1 MLALPDAGEDE
12 GVREPDARWRYFGF
26 MGRAR
31 VEGAAS
37 RFAEVGEVSCDP
49 ARARVYEH
57 GWSTFSPAGL
67 YPATGTSPRP
77 RLRQLQTM
85 CYRPETPGPGRGF
98 QGEGLLA
105 VVEADGRTRLFA
117 APDPAVAV
125 ASIRA
130 AVERDRI
137 VVLSDGPVTERID
150 DRGLAAAIECWA
162 DDIGAAMGVGT
173 LRSVPAGWC
182 SWYCYWDR
190 VSERDVLDNL
200 RSINRLGLDIGVVQ
214 IDDGHQSQVG
224 DWLTR
229 SRRFGPLSRLARA
242 ITATGRRA
250 GVWTAPFLVGAR
262 SELARQHPDWLVG
275 GAVAAEHAWEQQVL
289 VLDVTHPGAAQHLGT
304 VYRSLADDGFS
315 YHKIDFLYAGALPGR
330 RHLDA
335 GNIEAY
341 REGLRIIRDAVGED
355 AVLLGCG
362 APLLP
367 SIGLVDAMRISPDT
381 APHYEPEHGDM
392 SQAGIR
398 SAIAAGQAR
407 AWQHGRFWIN
417 DPDCIL
423 ARPEVQQRDQ
433 WADHIAASRGLTV
446 SSDPLEGLDAHG
458 LDITRRLLRPADT
471 APRPWRP
478 SPNGRR

>member
-1 MLALPDAGEDE
+1 
-12 GVREPDARWRYFGF
+12 
-26 MGRAR
+26 
-31 VEGAAS
+31 
-37 RFAEVGEVSCDP
+37 
-49 ARARVYEH
+49 
-57 GWSTFSPAGL
+57 
-67 YPATGTSPRP
+67 
-77 RLRQLQTM
+77 M

-200 RSINRLGLDIGVVQ
+200 RSIDRLGLDIGVVQ

-242 ITATGRRA
+242 LTANRSTRRRVDGSVSGRR
-250 GVWTAPFLVGAR
+250 
-262 SELARQHPDWLVG
+262 S
-275 GAVAAEHAWEQQVL
+275 
-289 VLDVTHPGAAQHLGT
+289 
-304 VYRSLADDGFS
+304 
-315 YHKIDFLYAGALPGR
+315 
-330 RHLDA
+330 
-335 GNIEAY
+335 
-341 REGLRIIRDAVGED
+341 
-355 AVLLGCG
+355 
-362 APLLP
+362 
-367 SIGLVDAMRISPDT
+367 
-381 APHYEPEHGDM
+381 
-392 SQAGIR
+392 
-398 SAIAAGQAR
+398 
-407 AWQHGRFWIN
+407 
-417 DPDCIL
+417 
-423 ARPEVQQRDQ
+423 
-433 WADHIAASRGLTV
+433 
-446 SSDPLEGLDAHG
+446 
-458 LDITRRLLRPADT
+458 
-471 APRPWRP
+471 
-478 SPNGRR
+478 